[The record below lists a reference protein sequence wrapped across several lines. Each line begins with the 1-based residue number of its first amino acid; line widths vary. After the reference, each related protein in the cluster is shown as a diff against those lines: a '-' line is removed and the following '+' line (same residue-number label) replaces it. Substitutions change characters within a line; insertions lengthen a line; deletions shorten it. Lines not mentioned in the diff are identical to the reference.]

1 MNTPGKISEGIQTP
15 RKSLNLSYLFLAVAL
30 LLATSL
36 AACGGG
42 SGGGGG
48 ATGTTISGTVTG
60 GGGISGETVTLYAAV
75 PGASS
80 PQPLGSGTTTGS
92 NGSFSISYTP
102 PPSNA
107 FLYLSTSPPTT
118 SPYAAFLGILG
129 ESGTKELPSSINL
142 NELSTVVGIDF
153 ALRNRLGVTNSGSIS
168 IPSSVTTSEIGSLVS
183 TYLQN
188 FQVTKGQFAS
198 SVSSSFGNPTTD
210 TDIANNLATCVNNG
224 SSPCSVLASGQTAM
238 SGAYIGAEDI
248 YNPSNVP
255 PSETSEASG
264 LQSPTSGG
272 EFPTPTVTS
281 TSGTSGS
288 GTGTSGS
295 GTGTSG
301 SGTGTSGSGTGT
313 SGSGTGTSGSGTGT
327 SGSGTGT
334 SGSGT
339 GTSGSGTGTSGS
351 GTGTSGSGTGS
362 VTSCP
367 STSSDSTPGALILES
382 LDSSNN
388 LYLTTYAFNHTNG
401 CLLSSSNTSQLEF
414 TVSSVSGESYPT
426 NYNGGGYDPTEQ
438 VYVIFIQNGSSGTI
452 KLYHFTPATGFG
464 SLIGTQTVTGTNCG
478 GPALDTNSHFIVVGC
493 TSSSGSGTSISC
505 GFFYTSSSLG
515 GCVSPSST
523 ISAGTNNFLG
533 ADLMNSSN
541 EIFWEYTPA
550 TSSTVASISEI
561 LTLTVGSGSF
571 SGSVSSISPAVSVPD
586 TTPSE
591 SPSALGLDDLSDLLL
606 VTINYNCSSSCTTQP
621 TLPLTVYSYTSS
633 GNLTQLGSPQN
644 MPQGYPINGPLSGNH
659 SGSNDSVDKI
669 FMISNYSST
678 NQIIPVSY
686 ASFTSEG
693 NNTLTTLTPL
703 TNPVTSPSGNSN
715 TVIDT
720 NDHLLFLPVG
730 SGSSITAIAAIPY
743 LSTGFSGT
751 INQSTVTIPNGA
763 TTVGSCTSS
772 SNCTYMG
779 ALFDVVN

>member
-102 PPSNA
+102 PPSNS

-129 ESGTKELPSSINL
+129 ESGTKELPSSITL
-142 NELSTVVGIDF
+142 HELSTVVGIDF

-339 GTSGSGTGTSGS
+339 G
-351 GTGTSGSGTGS
+351 S

-401 CLLSSSNTSQLEF
+401 CLLSSSNTSQLE
-414 TVSSVSGESYPT
+414 
-426 NYNGGGYDPTEQ
+426 
-438 VYVIFIQNGSSGTI
+438 
-452 KLYHFTPATGFG
+452 
-464 SLIGTQTVTGTNCG
+464 
-478 GPALDTNSHFIVVGC
+478 
-493 TSSSGSGTSISC
+493 
-505 GFFYTSSSLG
+505 
-515 GCVSPSST
+515 
-523 ISAGTNNFLG
+523 
-533 ADLMNSSN
+533 
-541 EIFWEYTPA
+541 
-550 TSSTVASISEI
+550 
-561 LTLTVGSGSF
+561 
-571 SGSVSSISPAVSVPD
+571 
-586 TTPSE
+586 
-591 SPSALGLDDLSDLLL
+591 
-606 VTINYNCSSSCTTQP
+606 
-621 TLPLTVYSYTSS
+621 
-633 GNLTQLGSPQN
+633 
-644 MPQGYPINGPLSGNH
+644 
-659 SGSNDSVDKI
+659 
-669 FMISNYSST
+669 
-678 NQIIPVSY
+678 
-686 ASFTSEG
+686 
-693 NNTLTTLTPL
+693 
-703 TNPVTSPSGNSN
+703 
-715 TVIDT
+715 
-720 NDHLLFLPVG
+720 
-730 SGSSITAIAAIPY
+730 
-743 LSTGFSGT
+743 
-751 INQSTVTIPNGA
+751 
-763 TTVGSCTSS
+763 
-772 SNCTYMG
+772 
-779 ALFDVVN
+779 

>member
-36 AACGGG
+36 ADCGGG

-153 ALRNRLGVTNSGSIS
+153 ALRNSLGVTNSGSIS

-301 SGTGTSGSGTGT
+301 SGTGTSGSGTG
-313 SGSGTGTSGSGTGT
+313 
-327 SGSGTGT
+327 
-334 SGSGT
+334 
-339 GTSGSGTGTSGS
+339 
-351 GTGTSGSGTGS
+351 S

-388 LYLTTYAFNHTNG
+388 LYLTTYAFNPTNG

-414 TVSSVSGESYPT
+414 TASSVSGGSYPT
-426 NYNGGGYDPTEQ
+426 NYNGGGYDSTDQ

-452 KLYHFTPATGFG
+452 NLYHFTPAAGFG

-751 INQSTVTIPNGA
+751 INQSSVTIPNGA

>member
-36 AACGGG
+36 ADCGGG

-153 ALRNRLGVTNSGSIS
+153 ALRNSLGVTNSGSIS

-313 SGSGTGTSGSGTGT
+313 SGSGTG
-327 SGSGTGT
+327 
-334 SGSGT
+334 
-339 GTSGSGTGTSGS
+339 
-351 GTGTSGSGTGS
+351 S

-388 LYLTTYAFNHTNG
+388 LYLTTYAFNPTNG

-414 TVSSVSGESYPT
+414 TASSVSGGSYPT
-426 NYNGGGYDPTEQ
+426 NYNGGGYDSTDQ

-452 KLYHFTPATGFG
+452 NLYHFTPAAGFG

-751 INQSTVTIPNGA
+751 INQSSVTIPNGA

>member
-36 AACGGG
+36 ADCGGG

-153 ALRNRLGVTNSGSIS
+153 ALRNSLGVTNSGSIS

-301 SGTGTSGSGTGT
+301 SGTG
-313 SGSGTGTSGSGTGT
+313 
-327 SGSGTGT
+327 
-334 SGSGT
+334 
-339 GTSGSGTGTSGS
+339 
-351 GTGTSGSGTGS
+351 S

-388 LYLTTYAFNHTNG
+388 LYLTTYAFNPTNG

-414 TVSSVSGESYPT
+414 TASSVSGGSYPT
-426 NYNGGGYDPTEQ
+426 NYNGGGYDSTDQ

-452 KLYHFTPATGFG
+452 NLYHFTPAAGFG

-751 INQSTVTIPNGA
+751 INQSSVTIPNGA